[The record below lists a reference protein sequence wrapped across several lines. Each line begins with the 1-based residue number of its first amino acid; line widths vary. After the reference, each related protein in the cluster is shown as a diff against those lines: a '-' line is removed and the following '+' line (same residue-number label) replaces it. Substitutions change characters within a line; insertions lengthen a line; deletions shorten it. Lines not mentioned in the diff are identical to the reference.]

1 MILTCLGL
9 ATLVTLYVEAIN
21 TPGAIPNVQCAWDTF
36 EQTKCLEAEQA
47 SLQEYTRRMKSLLSG
62 KLPCDND
69 GIRCSHNTALEE
81 SEGLFMLETSG
92 ISTNTVER
100 HLREL
105 KVTLLK
111 RSENDYEIRLVHLK
125 S

>member
-1 MILTCLGL
+1 MKVFCILGL
-9 ATLVTLYVEAIN
+9 AALVTLYVDAIN

-36 EQTKCLEAEQA
+36 VHTKCLDAKKV
-47 SLQEYTRRMKSLLSG
+47 SQEKYDELMKLLLSE

-69 GIRCSHNTALEE
+69 ELRNCRNTALEE
-81 SEGLFMLETSG
+81 SEALYMTETTG

-105 KVTLLK
+105 KVT
-111 RSENDYEIRLVHLK
+111 
-125 S
+125 

>member
-1 MILTCLGL
+1 MKVLCILGL
-9 ATLVTLYVEAIN
+9 AALVTLYVDAIN

-36 EQTKCLEAEQA
+36 VHTKCLDAKNV
-47 SLQEYTRRMKSLLSG
+47 SQEKYDELMKLLLSE

-69 GIRCSHNTALEE
+69 ELRNCHNTALEE
-81 SEGLFMLETSG
+81 SEALYMTETTG

-105 KVTLLK
+105 KVTLC
-111 RSENDYEIRLVHLK
+111 
-125 S
+125 